1 MGMDVYVIAVTSY
14 INNQVVSMRVERCIY
29 QSI

>member
-14 INNQVVSMRVERCIY
+14 INSQVVSMRVEDDAL
-29 QSI
+29 SI